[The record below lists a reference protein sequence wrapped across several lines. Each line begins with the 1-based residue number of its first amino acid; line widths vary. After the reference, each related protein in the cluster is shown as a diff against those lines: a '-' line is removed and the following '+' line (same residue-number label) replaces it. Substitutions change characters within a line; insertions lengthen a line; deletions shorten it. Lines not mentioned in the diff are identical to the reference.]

1 MKSVKVCKTLLH
13 GSAGWVLLC
22 ALTVESAIGATMDI
36 SASFRPDPSKP
47 HENKFT
53 NDTPVSGHC
62 AQQPEFCKEQ
72 GLFSLLVPI
81 EFQSIAPILAGHAD
95 RRKGAMF
102 KVPADW
108 RRLTIRKA
116 DGQPETSEV
125 EVRIVSIGGRY
136 ILPDTAQNLVG
147 EGSPSNDHSVWHR
160 RLWGGTDWT
169 WAPPAPCMGSGGGMY
184 VQPAWRTFFWLTPTS
199 GECAAIAGYRI
210 ETFRYDQVQI
220 GYELRTPDPLH
231 MSSGIFIGDLTY
243 SVGPGM
249 DFDMGDIMHPS
260 DSTLTLSFTLNV
272 EHTLKVD
279 IPPGGNKVVLEPA
292 GGWQNWLQHGRKPVR
307 LFRDQVFNISA
318 SSRFKMQ
325 IDCEIPGLY
334 DCMIRDP
341 VSQRAVLVELN
352 VTLPDGLTDL
362 AGVPVKR
369 RRLVR
374 VGQEEEQKYQALNY
388 VNNRPGILHFE
399 VASEYMDYMLQPGV
413 AARYTGNIV
422 VIWDSEI

>member
-1 MKSVKVCKTLLH
+1 MKSVKACTTQ
-13 GSAGWVLLC
+13 AGWLLLC
-22 ALTVESAIGATMDI
+22 VLTVESAIGATMDI

-62 AQQPEFCKEQ
+62 ELQPEFCRDK
-72 GLFSLLVPI
+72 GLFSLLIPI
-81 EFQSIAPILAGHAD
+81 EFQSIAAIEAGHAD
-95 RRKGAMF
+95 RRRGAMF
-102 KVPADW
+102 SVPSEW
-108 RRLTIRKA
+108 RQLVVRNVSSNESA
-116 DGQPETSEV
+116 VV
-125 EVRIVSIGGRY
+125 EVRIVSVGGRY
-136 ILPDTAQNLVG
+136 YLNDTAENLVG
-147 EGSPSNDHSVWHR
+147 EGDPSGDNSHWHR

-169 WAPPAPCMGSGGGMY
+169 WAPPEPCMSSGGGMY
-184 VQPAWRTFFWLTPTS
+184 VEADWRSFFWLTPS
-199 GECAAIAGYRI
+199 AGECAATASYRI

-220 GYELRTPDPLH
+220 GYELRTPNPLQ
-231 MSSGIFIGDLTY
+231 MSSGLFTGDLTY

-249 DFDMGDIMHPS
+249 DFDMGDIMQPS
-260 DSTLTLSFTLNV
+260 DSALTMSFTLDV

-307 LFRDQVFNISA
+307 LFRDQTFHISA

-341 VSQRAVLVELN
+341 VSQRAVLLELS
-352 VTLPDGLTDL
+352 VSLPDGLTDL

-369 RRLVR
+369 RRLLR
-374 VGQEEEQKYQALNY
+374 VGQEEHQQYQALSY

-399 VASEYMDYMLQPGV
+399 VAAEYMDYMLQPGD
-413 AARYTGNIV
+413 AAHYVGNIV
-422 VIWDSEI
+422 VIWDSEV